1 MEDTQERGAQV
12 LIGVASEGPTKYL
25 KRLALVVRDSRASH
39 AVAALRASV
48 DTFAI
53 ASLSELRLA
62 LTEQHVYHEESQTWG
77 KNLKESAVT
86 ALDLTRLPL
95 EDTALFA
102 SGLKTASHLGEVYVL
117 TPDQFELFEE
127 GTFDFVVR

>member
-1 MEDTQERGAQV
+1 MEDTQERGVQV
-12 LIGVASEGPTKYL
+12 LLGLTAQGPKYL

-53 ASLSELRLA
+53 ATLAELRLA
-62 LTEQHVYHEESQTWG
+62 LTGVYVDQEESQTHG
-77 KNLKESAVT
+77 ESPKKSPVT
-86 ALDLTRLPL
+86 AFDLTRLPL

-102 SGLKTASHLGEVYVL
+102 SGFLNASYLGEVYVL
-117 TPDQFELFEE
+117 TPEQFELFEE
-127 GTFDFVVR
+127 GTFNFVVR

>member
-1 MEDTQERGAQV
+1 V
-12 LIGVASEGPTKYL
+12 Y
-25 KRLALVVRDSRASH
+25 
-39 AVAALRASV
+39 V
-48 DTFAI
+48 D
-53 ASLSELRLA
+53 
-62 LTEQHVYHEESQTWG
+62 QEESQTHG
-77 KNLKESAVT
+77 ESLKKSPVT

-117 TPDQFELFEE
+117 TPEQFELFDE